1 MEALAL
7 IAMMGVGYVLT
18 GNTFAASDHE
28 DERKRQQAVTE
39 GFGPSGP
46 SATLDQYYQLPTP
59 NPLDQPDL
67 YPRGNQVADAA
78 SLALQQAYPTL
89 PNISG
94 VSMNPPGVEEPPVY
108 NSGQPF
114 VSPLSG
120 LTMAA
125 SDFTHANMVPF
136 FKGQPKQNMN
146 DDAHRTFLDVKVGA
160 GSTLIGKREQAPLF
174 DPMRETMGNVTGL
187 ESMTDFMQERAIPSS
202 NRAFERPV
210 EPTRVGPG
218 LNQGYS
224 SQPTGGFQQYDVL
237 EIARERGSIDE
248 LRAQSNP
255 RITYEGQMIQ
265 GAPLIGQRGTIGEV
279 RHYNP
284 DRFFLNEGGERN
296 FVGPTGENQRPTIRS
311 SQVMKF
317 QAREETSVEN
327 FVGPAVAVDA
337 SATYT
342 TPSFRAPFTHQFE
355 GPGFRNA
362 DATSTPNTNPDAPY
376 NDFGVGSIHLAAN
389 NRSVTGERV
398 QGLNLTGMAAAPGQL
413 TVYDPNDVART
424 TVRETT
430 GANDWIGAAVAVGA
444 QKLTVY
450 DPTDVARPTMRNL
463 MGPVDTALNV
473 TRAGVPGAPMLAP
486 QDGYRT
492 TSKQMITE
500 AGGYMAP
507 AGLATA
513 SREQVYDTAYAMRQ
527 NGIKELNARG
537 RQPIAGNGS
546 KPLFNGEDYVNM
558 GSRRPLTD
566 VLNERENSMNRVTS
580 LAASTEAI
588 GLQRPRDVLHMDV
601 ARDRNFTDVL
611 SALDSNPYAIRV
623 SGDSAALAG
632 SPAFAGQHQAQPQQR
647 PAMMSGKI
655 LGY

>member
-18 GNTFAASDHE
+18 GNTFAASEQD
-28 DERKRQQAVTE
+28 DQQKRQTTTE
-39 GFGPSGP
+39 GFGPSG
-46 SATLDQYYQLPTP
+46 TLDQYYQPPTP
-59 NPLDQPDL
+59 NPIMAPDL
-67 YPRGNQVADAA
+67 YPRGNQVAETA
-78 SLALQQAYPTL
+78 SLALQQAFPTI
-89 PNISG
+89 PNVPG
-94 VSMNPPGVEEPPVY
+94 VSMNVPGVEEPPVY
-108 NSGQPF
+108 SSGQSF

-120 LTMAA
+120 LTMAPG
-125 SDFTHANMVPF
+125 DFTHANMVPF
-136 FKGQPKQNMN
+136 FRGQPKQNMN
-146 DDAHRTFLDVKVGA
+146 DGAHRTFLDVKVGA
-160 GSTLIGKREQAPLF
+160 GSTTIGKREQAPLF
-174 DPMRETMGNVTGL
+174 DPTQNHAGNVTGL
-187 ESMTDFMQERAIPSS
+187 ESMTDFMQERAIPST

-218 LNQGYS
+218 LGLGYGS
-224 SQPTGGFQQYDVL
+224 IPAGGFQQFDVL
-237 EIARERGSIDE
+237 EIARERGSIDD
-248 LRAQSNP
+248 LRAASNP
-255 RITYEGQMIQ
+255 RVTYEGQVIQ
-265 GAPLIGQRGTIGEV
+265 GAPLISQRGTIGEV

-284 DRFFLNEGGERN
+284 DRFFINEEGERN

-317 QAREETSVEN
+317 QAREETSQN
-327 FVGPAVAVDA
+327 SFVGPAAAVDYT
-337 SATYT
+337 ATYT

-362 DATSTPNTNPDAPY
+362 DATSAPTTNPDAPH
-376 NDFGVGSIHLAAN
+376 NDFGVGSIHLPAN
-389 NRSVTGERV
+389 NRTVTVERVHGLNVTG
-398 QGLNLTGMAAAPGQL
+398 QASAPSQM

-463 MGPVDTALNV
+463 MGPVDTAMNV
-473 TRAGVPGAPMLAP
+473 TRAGVPGAPTLAP
-486 QDGYRT
+486 QDGFRRT
-492 TSKQMITE
+492 TKQGITE
-500 AGGYMAP
+500 AGSYTGP

-513 SREQVYDTAYAMRQ
+513 SREQVYDTAYAMRS
-527 NGIKELNARG
+527 NGVKELTARG
-537 RQPIAGNGS
+537 RQPIAGNGV

-558 GSRRPLTD
+558 SNRRPLTD

-580 LAASTEAI
+580 IAASTEAI
-588 GLQRPRDVLHMDV
+588 GLQRPRDILQMDV

-611 SALDSNPYAIRV
+611 SSLDSNPYAIRV
-623 SGDSAALAG
+623 DGNASALGGAP
-632 SPAFAGQHQAQPQQR
+632 SYQVQR
-647 PAMMSGKI
+647 PAMRSGQV